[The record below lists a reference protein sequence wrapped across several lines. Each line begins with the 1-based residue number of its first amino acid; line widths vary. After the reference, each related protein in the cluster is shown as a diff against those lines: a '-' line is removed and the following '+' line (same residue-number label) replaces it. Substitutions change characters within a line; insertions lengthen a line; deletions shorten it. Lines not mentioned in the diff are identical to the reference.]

1 MCLLYASEPRGGFIE
16 WSLWR
21 TGWLI
26 LAVVSVGNQPQVVS
40 FGAHFLDT
48 LSASAD
54 GQAEGYGNFLEP
66 DPEKILSFL
75 FLRCW
80 VLEEP
85 MFM

>member
-1 MCLLYASEPRGGFIE
+1 M
-16 WSLWR
+16 
-21 TGWLI
+21 
-26 LAVVSVGNQPQVVS
+26 AVVSVGNQPQVLS
-40 FGAHFLDT
+40 FGAYFLDT

-75 FLRCW
+75 FLRHW
-80 VLEEP
+80 VLDVP

>member
-1 MCLLYASEPRGGFIE
+1 MV
-16 WSLWR
+16 
-21 TGWLI
+21 
-26 LAVVSVGNQPQVVS
+26 VVSVGNQPQVVS
-40 FGAHFLDT
+40 FGTHFLDI

-75 FLRCW
+75 FLRLW
-80 VLEEP
+80 VLDVP